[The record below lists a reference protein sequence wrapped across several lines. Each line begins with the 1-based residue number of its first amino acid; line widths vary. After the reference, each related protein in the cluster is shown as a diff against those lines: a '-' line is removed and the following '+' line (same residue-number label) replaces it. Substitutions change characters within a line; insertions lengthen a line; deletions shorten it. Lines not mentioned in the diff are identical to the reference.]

1 MGQHDSRQE
10 SIDRLLPEFFLPDS
24 CRDLNE
30 NFFFNVS
37 GCGGSL
43 TAAQGDIISPNY
55 PMPYMHQA
63 ECYWRI
69 AVAEGSLVR
78 LIILDLELE
87 HHNKCRYDYIEI
99 SEGMN
104 RRNSERFCGKSS
116 AKIIQRASN
125 ILNIKFHSDFT
136 NSGRG
141 FHLKYET
148 RESIPSEIIVKF
160 TL

>member
-1 MGQHDSRQE
+1 M
-10 SIDRLLPEFFLPDS
+10 
-24 CRDLNE
+24 
-30 NFFFNVS
+30 
-37 GCGGSL
+37 

-63 ECYWRI
+63 ECYWKI
-69 AVAEGSLVR
+69 AVAEGSVVR

-104 RRNSERFCGKSS
+104 RRNSEKFCGKSS
-116 AKIIQRASN
+116 AKIIQTASN
-125 ILNIKFHSDFT
+125 IVNIKFHSDFT

-148 RESIPSEIIVKF
+148 RESISSAIILKF